1 VRTTRESHWSGLSA
15 DQTDH
20 SGQPLLVQGQA
31 SGVLERG
38 DLAPFLY
45 RLGHAQVTGVLD
57 LVPVPG
63 TGEALW
69 IERGCVVTGMAD
81 PMGRLTGRRLGG
93 LAGLRRVRYCFS
105 AGAYTGTGAPQAGP
119 ALHLAGW
126 ARAHLEAQL
135 DAQCARLLLE
145 ELTGLWLSIA
155 PGCAPPPTVCDEI
168 DLRIVAAMQ
177 APRPLHEIWRLARTS
192 RFRLLSFLYFLR
204 SVRGLQFSSGTSAAA
219 SPAGTGAFGPAESG
233 VGGQSDQAYQN
244 YASGQRAPAAD
255 PQQDSQRQAERLLGV
270 APGADRATIRR
281 AYRRRARALHPDLQP
296 QLSELQRRRLEH
308 ALAVVTEAYEQLLA
322 AAPDTPRP
330 VRKP

>member
-1 VRTTRESHWSGLSA
+1 
-15 DQTDH
+15 
-20 SGQPLLVQGQA
+20 LLVQGQA

-81 PMGRLTGRRLGG
+81 PMGRLAGRRLGG
-93 LAGLRRVRYCFS
+93 LAALRRVRYCFS
-105 AGAYTGTGAPQAGP
+105 AGAHTGAGLPQAGP
-119 ALHLAGW
+119 ALHLSGW
-126 ARAHLEAQL
+126 ARSHLEAQL
-135 DAQCARLLLE
+135 DAHCARLLLE
-145 ELTGLWLSIA
+145 ELTGPRLSIA
-155 PGCAPPPTVCDEI
+155 PGCAPPTSVCDEI

-204 SVRGLQFSSGTSAAA
+204 SVRALQFSGPSAAV
-219 SPAGTGAFGPAESG
+219 SPAGTGAFTPSEIG
-233 VGGQSDQAYQN
+233 VAGQPDHAYQT
-244 YASGQRAPAAD
+244 YAAYHSGQRAPTLDA
-255 PQQDSQRQAERLLGV
+255 QQDGQRQAERLLGV